1 MPWKKSTLLT
11 KDHCQQM
18 ALDNVVTIFRDS
30 WNVYQKL
37 IAENYMMH
45 REFGEALSAVLQQ
58 FRNAPSLDILD
69 LGCGDARLMAGQL
82 QSFDHFN
89 YKGFDL
95 SETALSYAKQN
106 TSLLKGKIYLVNGPM
121 EELIDYETTLFDI
134 IHSSFAIHHL
144 SEEKKQALIMSCAEK
159 LKEDGVLVIA
169 DVFRKDNQS
178 RENYLEEYLHLVY
191 NKWTALNETDR
202 EIIVNHITN
211 YDFPS
216 VLSEFEGYLNHN
228 GFKVQPKVDI
238 DPWHKMLVIRKSF

>member
-1 MPWKKSTLLT
+1 
-11 KDHCQQM
+11 M
-18 ALDNVVTIFRDS
+18 AADNSVSIFRES

-37 IAENYMMH
+37 IAENYMKH
-45 REFGEALSAVLQQ
+45 KEFGETLSAVLNQ
-58 FRNAPSLDILD
+58 FKHNPSFDILD

-82 QSFDHFN
+82 QSFDHFH

-95 SETALSYAKQN
+95 SETALAYARQN
-106 TSLLKGKIYLVNGPM
+106 TSPLKGKANLVNGPM

-159 LKEDGVLVIA
+159 LKDDGVFIIA

-178 RENYLEEYLHLVY
+178 RENYMEEYLDVV
-191 NKWTALNETDR
+191 NTRWTALNESDR
-202 EIIVNHITN
+202 EIIVNHISR

-216 VLSEFEGYLNHN
+216 VLSEFEKYLSHT
-228 GFKVQPKVDI
+228 GFKVQTKVDI
-238 DPWHKMLVIRKSF
+238 DPWHKMLVIKKLL

>member
-1 MPWKKSTLLT
+1 
-11 KDHCQQM
+11 M
-18 ALDNVVTIFRDS
+18 ASDNVVTIFRES

-45 REFGEALSAVLQQ
+45 QEFGEKLSDVLAP
-58 FRNAPSLDILD
+58 FKAAPSFDILD

-95 SETALSYAKQN
+95 SETALSYAQQN
-106 TSLLKGKIYLVNGPM
+106 TFSLKGKVNLVNGPM
-121 EELIDYETTLFDI
+121 EELIDYETTLFDF

-159 LKEDGVLVIA
+159 LKDDGVLVIA

-178 RENYLEEYLHLVY
+178 RENYLEEYLDIVN
-191 NKWTALNETDR
+191 NKWTALNESDR
-202 EIIVNHITN
+202 EIIVNHITR

-216 VLSEFEGYLNHN
+216 VLSEFEAYLNHN
-228 GFKVQPKVDI
+228 GFKIQSKVDI
-238 DPWHKMLVIRKSF
+238 DPWHKMLVIKKSF

>member
-1 MPWKKSTLLT
+1 
-11 KDHCQQM
+11 M
-18 ALDNVVTIFRDS
+18 AADNVVSIFRES
-30 WNVYQKL
+30 WDVYQKL

-45 REFGEALSAVLQQ
+45 REFGKALSAVLQSFQ
-58 FRNAPSLDILD
+58 DAPSFDILD

-95 SETALSYAKQN
+95 SDTALSYAQQY
-106 TSLLKGKIYLVNGPM
+106 TSSLKGKVNLVNGPM

-144 SEEKKQALIMSCAEK
+144 SEEKKQALITACAEK
-159 LKEDGVLVIA
+159 LKVDGVLVIA

-178 RENYLEEYLHLVY
+178 RENYLEEYLHIVN
-191 NKWTALNETDR
+191 NKWTALNESDR
-202 EIIVNHITN
+202 EIIVNHITR

-216 VLSEFEGYLNHN
+216 VLTEFEGYLNHN
-228 GFKVQPKVDI
+228 GFKLQTKVDI
-238 DPWHKMLVIRKSF
+238 DPWHKMLVIKKRF

>member
-1 MPWKKSTLLT
+1 
-11 KDHCQQM
+11 M
-18 ALDNVVTIFRDS
+18 AADNAVSIFRES

-45 REFGEALSAVLQQ
+45 REFGTKLSDVLAP
-58 FRNAPSLDILD
+58 FKAAPSFDILD

-82 QSFDHFN
+82 QSFDHFH

-95 SETALSYAKQN
+95 SETALLYAQQN
-106 TSLLKGKIYLVNGPM
+106 TSSLKGKVNLVNGPM

-159 LKEDGVLVIA
+159 LKDDGVLIIA

-178 RENYLEEYLHLVY
+178 RENYLEEYLDVVN
-191 NKWTALNETDR
+191 NKWTALNESDR
-202 EIIVNHITN
+202 EIIVNHISL

-216 VLSEFEGYLNHN
+216 VLSDFEAYLSQNR
-228 GFKVQPKVDI
+228 FKIQTKVDI
-238 DPWHKMLVIRKSF
+238 DPWHKMLVMEKSL